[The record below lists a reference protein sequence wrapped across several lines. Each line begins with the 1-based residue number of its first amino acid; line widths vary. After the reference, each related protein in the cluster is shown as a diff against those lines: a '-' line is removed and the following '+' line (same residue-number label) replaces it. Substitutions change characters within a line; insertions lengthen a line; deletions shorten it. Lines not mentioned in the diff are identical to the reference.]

1 MAKNVNLNKQ
11 VFDKVTYQKTI
22 NTSFT
27 ELGVESIQEQL
38 DNQPTVQE
46 FFDMYN
52 TLFYQINELGSTNS
66 HEFLVK
72 TSGEY
77 ISFEETDNLIT
88 ALQNEIATLRKELLE
103 TQQQLANSL
112 LPEPVEIENLPEIE
126 DIEIEPIPPPIE
138 LVIETPSAEE
148 EEKAPKVE
156 ISKSLLMFNLDYLLK
171 KNDLASDNRKKLVRN
186 LNQAQTYINNNPGSG
201 LGKYREFKIAI
212 EKRSGGDTEKS
223 LIRVLNQTNNNLLAG
238 GNGRL
243 SGT

>member
-11 VFDKVTYQKTI
+11 VFDKVNYQKTI

-112 LPEPVEIENLPEIE
+112 LPEPVEIESLPEIE
-126 DIEIEPIPPPIE
+126 DVEIEPITPPIE
-138 LVIETPSAEE
+138 EIIETPSAEE
-148 EEKAPKVE
+148 EEEEEKVLITKTLLNTNLNIMWDQGE
-156 ISKSLLMFNLDYLLK
+156 FATNKKSTLTKNLDQARNWFNANKSLPKTRYQIWQLAIKRRSTGKRRSDLLK
-171 KNDLASDNRKKLVRN
+171 L
-186 LNQAQTYINNNPGSG
+186 
-201 LGKYREFKIAI
+201 
-212 EKRSGGDTEKS
+212 
-223 LIRVLNQTNNNLLAG
+223 LNQTNNDILDG
-238 GNGRL
+238 GDGLL

>member
-88 ALQNEIATLRKELLE
+88 ALQNEIAALRKELLE

-126 DIEIEPIPPPIE
+126 DIEIEPISPPIE
-138 LVIETPSAEE
+138 LIIETPSAEE
-148 EEKAPKVE
+148 EEAPKVE

-186 LNQAQTYINNNPGSG
+186 LNQAQTYINNNPGSS
-201 LGKYREFKIAI
+201 LGKYQLFKIAI

>member
-88 ALQNEIATLRKELLE
+88 ALQNEIAALRKELLE

-112 LPEPVEIENLPEIE
+112 LPEPVEIETLPEIE
-126 DIEIEPIPPPIE
+126 DIEIEPISPPIE
-138 LVIETPSAEE
+138 LIIETPSAEE
-148 EEKAPKVE
+148 EEAPKVE

-186 LNQAQTYINNNPGSG
+186 LNQAQNYIN
-201 LGKYREFKIAI
+201 KYPSKSISKYQLFKIGI